1 MRSRFV
7 RNAAGTFF
15 ALAGAILAQNPHFQV
30 YLAFGQSNMEGQG
43 VIGNQDKAEH
53 KRFKNMSALTCG
65 SRTQGKWVAA
75 TAPIVRCNTKLSPL
89 DWFGRTLADS
99 LPETDT
105 VGVVAVAVAGA
116 KIEGFDQSTY
126 QSYYSSQASWMT
138 SIVSQYGGNPY
149 ARLVAVA
156 KEAQKTGVIR
166 GILLHQ
172 GESNAGDAQW
182 ASKVKKIYQSLL
194 KDLGLDSSKVPLLAG
209 EVPPTGGASGANSLI
224 DALPKTIS
232 TAYVVSAKSLTIDNS
247 DGQNLHFDAASYRT
261 LGTRYAQTMYSY
273 IKTHTV
279 SVAPR
284 TSTIMPEPEYLI
296 YDVDGSLVARLLP
309 GEGSTP
315 GAEWN
320 RIRGSLPNGI
330 YFARGRMGGQTLK
343 LANGR

>member
-7 RNAAGTFF
+7 RNAAATFF
-15 ALAGAILAQNPHFQV
+15 VLAGGISAQNPHFQV

-43 VIGNQDKAEH
+43 VIGSQDQAEH
-53 KRFKNMSALTCG
+53 KRFKNMAALTCG

-99 LPETDT
+99 LPVTDT
-105 VGVVAVAVAGA
+105 VGVVAVAVAGS

-126 QSYYSSQASWMT
+126 QSYYSTQQSWMT
-138 SIVSQYGGNPY
+138 NIVALYGGNPY

-156 KEAQKTGVIR
+156 EEAQKTGVIR

-172 GESNAGDAQW
+172 GESNTGDAQW

-194 KDLGLDSSKVPLLAG
+194 KDLGLDSNQVPLLAG
-209 EVPPTGGASGANSLI
+209 EVAPTGVSSGANSMV

-247 DGQNLHFDAASYRT
+247 DGQNVHFDAASYRT
-261 LGTRYAQTMYSY
+261 LGSRYAQTMLSY
-273 IKTHTV
+273 LKTHPV

-284 TSTIMPEPEYLI
+284 SSAVLAKSEYIL
-296 YDVDGSLVARLLP
+296 YDVDGSLVARLHP
-309 GEGSTP
+309 GEASSLD
-315 GAEWN
+315 AEWN
-320 RIRGSLPNGI
+320 RIRNSLPNGI
-330 YFARGRMGGQTLK
+330 YFARALMGGQTVK